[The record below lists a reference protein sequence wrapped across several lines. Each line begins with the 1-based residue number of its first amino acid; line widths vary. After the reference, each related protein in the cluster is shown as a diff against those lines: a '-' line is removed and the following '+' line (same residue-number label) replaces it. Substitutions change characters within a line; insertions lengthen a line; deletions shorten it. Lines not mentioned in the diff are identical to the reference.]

1 MNHRLLIVS
10 PRDTAMPPTAPA
22 PKIEISV
29 HNATAPGRRPDV
41 AVTGCPISIS
51 RIMQGGYFN
60 PAGAHSVDAM
70 RSRWTT
76 RSLFFLVLC
85 CFVVFRCFVAVCL
98 GVVLLLF

>member
-41 AVTGCPISIS
+41 AVTGCPISFS

-60 PAGAHSVDAM
+60 PAGALSEDAM
-70 RSRWTT
+70 RRCWSFC
-76 RSLFFLVLC
+76 SFFFLELRRHVFFC
-85 CFVVFRCFVAVCL
+85 FFFFVCFVL
-98 GVVLLLF
+98 